1 MILVNSKKI
10 WILGSET
17 KMFHTVRSRTMMGQ
31 TRESS
36 THSLLLDLDSV
47 YFDVIRFLKVSR
59 WLWCVWFYC
68 FMIIFWLQ
76 NVYKFMQGFPGGS
89 DSKESTC
96 NAADPGSMP
105 GLGSSPG
112 ERNSYTLQSYL
123 ENPTDRGAWLAIV
136 HGVTKSQT
144 QLSN

>member
-1 MILVNSKKI
+1 
-10 WILGSET
+10 
-17 KMFHTVRSRTMMGQ
+17 
-31 TRESS
+31 
-36 THSLLLDLDSV
+36 
-47 YFDVIRFLKVSR
+47 
-59 WLWCVWFYC
+59 
-68 FMIIFWLQ
+68 
-76 NVYKFMQGFPGGS
+76 MQGFPGGS

-112 ERNSYTLQSYL
+112 KRNSYTLQSYL